1 MYAKRA
7 FAPLF
12 IILYSIFL
20 ASLVFGAEVS
30 GTIGDENAHAGA
42 SGDVKIGGD
51 AYLNNGAACTS
62 DSECY
67 SSHCASDYDGNGSWC
82 APATSCAH
90 DGTIYADGEST
101 CYGAQIKETCTSGS
115 WVAETC
121 SGSCENGACVGGA
134 TPTPT
139 PTPTGGAGGA
149 GAGAGGGGP
158 GASPTPTPEET
169 PTSEEVLHTST
180 TYVPSVEELEELLTE
195 AGFSQEAIEEATQ
208 QAENIEITKELSV
221 VKEIVDGEEK
231 YTSTFEVRVFNK
243 SANRFSDITI
253 VESIPKNVA
262 EHASEIH
269 SLSDFRVLEADPVI
283 AWDIPK
289 LEPNEVVVIEYWV
302 EKELPEE
309 TLNEVK
315 TAFFAEKAEIVE
327 EKTGSLTVTL
337 KDTQGNI
344 IKEPVAVELTDL
356 EGNVI
361 ISKSSIDGKAVFEN
375 ILEGKYYVIVEES
388 ANFKESKMLVYIAAG
403 EKKTAE
409 ITLESKV
416 EAITPPPV
424 TPTATPAVPPKKPD
438 YSGLIIFIVLA
449 CLAYLAYYFW
459 KKKAKPVKAK
469 RAKRRRWAVEEAAE
483 GKGKLEEKP
492 VEEVK
497 EKPAEAVPEEKAEEE
512 KPAEE
517 VPEEEPKPPKK
528 RRKKR
533 VSKFRRP

>member
-1 MYAKRA
+1 MMYAERA

-12 IILYSIFL
+12 IILYSILL
-20 ASLVFGAEVS
+20 ASLVLGAEVS

-51 AYLNNGAACTS
+51 AYLANGYACTA
-62 DSECY
+62 DWECY
-67 SSHCASDYDGNGSWC
+67 SGHCASDFDGSGSWC

-101 CYGAQIKETCTSGS
+101 CYGTRIKETCTSGS
-115 WVAETC
+115 WVAEAC
-121 SGSCENGACVGGA
+121 SGSCENGVCVGGA

-139 PTPTGGAGGA
+139 PPTGGGGAPGGGAGGA
-149 GAGAGGGGP
+149 GP
-158 GASPTPTPEET
+158 GASPTPTPET
-169 PTSEEVLHTST
+169 PTSEEVFHTST
-180 TYVPSVEELEELLTE
+180 TYVPSAEELEELLTE
-195 AGFSQEAIEEATQ
+195 AGFSQEEIEEATQ
-208 QAENIEITKELSV
+208 QAENVEITKELSV

-231 YTSTFEVRVFNK
+231 YTSTFEVRVLNK

-283 AWDIPK
+283 AWDIAK

-337 KDTQGNI
+337 KDEQGNI
-344 IKEPVAVELTDL
+344 IKEPVAVELTNL

-361 ISKSSIDGKAVFEN
+361 ISKSSIDGRAVFEN
-375 ILEGKYYVIVEES
+375 ILEGKYYVVVEES
-388 ANFKESKMLVYIAAG
+388 ANFKGSKMLVYVVAG
-403 EKKTAE
+403 KEKTVE
-409 ITLESKV
+409 ITLESKI
-416 EAITPPPV
+416 AITPTV

-438 YSGLIIFIVLA
+438 YTGLIILIILA
-449 CLAYLAYYFW
+449 CLAYLGYYFW
-459 KKKAKPVKAK
+459 KKKAKPAKAK
-469 RAKRRRWAVEEAAE
+469 RAKRRRWAVEEKEHEEKPAEEKPAVREEAAKE
-483 GKGKLEEKP
+483 KPAEVVPEEKEEEEKP
-492 VEEVK
+492 VEEVPK
-497 EKPAEAVPEEKAEEE
+497 
-512 KPAEE
+512 
-517 VPEEEPKPPKK
+517 EEPKPPRKK
-528 RRKKR
+528 RKKR